1 MEQKEQNGLSRRD
14 FLKKA
19 GIGVGVAAGA
29 LALSSTPLFAETAAS
44 GTVAEEA
51 FPLAIL
57 DPEEARR
64 RGHAG
69 YYMGGCAFG
78 TFYAIL
84 SLLREKVGG
93 PYNQVPY
100 RMLSYGKAGA
110 VGWGTLC
117 GCLNGA
123 SAVITLGVKNADY
136 AKIINE
142 LIGWYTITPL
152 PTEAAN
158 KIGAAGGYTL
168 TTNKKYPTIILAQST
183 SKSPLCHASV
193 SQWCKAAH
201 LKQGSP
207 ERLERCARVT
217 GDTAAKAVELL
228 NAYQQGSFK
237 PVFAIDDETTT
248 CLGCHKDDQV
258 GQMRCLSCHTGH

>member
-1 MEQKEQNGLSRRD
+1 MEQKDQNGLSRRE

-29 LALSSTPLFAETAAS
+29 LALSSTPLFAEASAA
-44 GTVAEEA
+44 GTVAEDA

-57 DPEEARR
+57 DPEEARL

-69 YYMGGCAFG
+69 YYMGGCAYG
-78 TFYAIL
+78 AFYAII

-100 RMLSYGKAGA
+100 RMMSYGKAGG

-117 GCLNGA
+117 GSLNGA
-123 SAVITLGVKNADY
+123 AAAITLSVKNADY

-152 PTEAAN
+152 PTDASN
-158 KIGAAGGYTL
+158 KIGAASGFIR
-168 TTNKKYPTIILAQST
+168 TTSKKYPAIVLAQST

-193 SQWCKAAH
+193 SQWCKVAG
-201 LKQGSP
+201 LKQGTP

-217 GDTAAKAVELL
+217 GDAAAKAVELR
-228 NAYQQGSFK
+228 NA
-237 PVFAIDDETTT
+237 
-248 CLGCHKDDQV
+248 
-258 GQMRCLSCHTGH
+258 